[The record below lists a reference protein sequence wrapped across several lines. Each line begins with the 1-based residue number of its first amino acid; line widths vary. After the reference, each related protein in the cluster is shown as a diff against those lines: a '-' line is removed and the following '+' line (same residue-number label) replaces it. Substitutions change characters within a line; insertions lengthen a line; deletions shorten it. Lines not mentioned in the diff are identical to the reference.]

1 MSPFDID
8 RKELARQEKVKMQKD
23 IKPAKQ
29 NNRSKAREFII
40 HDYATLCK
48 GRSGIF

>member
-8 RKELARQEKVKMQKD
+8 RKELARQEKVKMQD

-29 NNRSKAREFII
+29 NNRSKAR
-40 HDYATLCK
+40 
-48 GRSGIF
+48 